1 MAKQVVVLADWRG
14 RGLCGEIGVS
24 FGMPLFFNCTQIK
37 NNLKIIKKVLDN
49 IYSYLYNKGNKGKQK
64 EEQKNDKV

>member
-14 RGLCGEIGVS
+14 RGLCGEMISGVS

-37 NNLKIIKKVLDN
+37 NNLKIIKK
-49 IYSYLYNKGNKGKQK
+49 ST
-64 EEQKNDKV
+64 